1 MQKDK
6 TLWRLSLGFA
16 ILGLVVASYLIWI
29 KVNPSALYCAGV
41 GDCEAV
47 NSSRYSVV
55 WGIPIAIFGALAYA
69 AILGTLLLEK
79 RVAFFTAWGPLIEF
93 GLAFAGTLYSAYL
106 TYIEVAVI
114 HKICPYCVTSAIA
127 ISLICIFTALR
138 LPRMLAVE

>member
-1 MQKDK
+1 MRNDK

-16 ILGLVVASYLIWI
+16 VLGLVVALYLVWI
-29 KVNPSALYCAGV
+29 KITPTTPFCAGV

-55 WGIPIAIFGALAYA
+55 WGIPIAVFGALAYA
-69 AILGTLLLEK
+69 ALLGALLLEK

-106 TYIEVAVI
+106 TYIEIAVI

-127 ISLICIFTALR
+127 ITLICIFTALR
-138 LPRMLAVE
+138 LPRLLAAE